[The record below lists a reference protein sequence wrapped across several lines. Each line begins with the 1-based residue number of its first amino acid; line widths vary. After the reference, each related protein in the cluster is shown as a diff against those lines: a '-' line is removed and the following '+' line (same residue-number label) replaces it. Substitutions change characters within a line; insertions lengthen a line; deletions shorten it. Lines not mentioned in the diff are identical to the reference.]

1 MDLSEYKD
9 VFAAEAR
16 EYIQSLNDDLLDL
29 EQHPHDME
37 VLDRMFRGAHSL
49 KGMAGTMGY
58 DELQQFTH
66 EMENVLNALRQG
78 RPVDVEIINQL
89 FTAFDLLEILLEE
102 SLEHGEA
109 KTDTREIREQLKSW
123 LGQEASSVQPSFAL
137 GELDKEEIRQ
147 ASQQG
152 QQAWNIRVVLR
163 SNVLMKSARAYTVIQ
178 ALARIGTIVQT
189 SPPMADLEEERFGNE
204 FSILLLSK
212 AAAEDIK
219 SIFDKISEIDH
230 VAIAE
235 LDMAAAKAPA
245 QSQVTAT
252 SRRTEHFVRV
262 ETDRLDKLL
271 NLVGELVISRTQV
284 LERGSMLDDNT
295 ARSAIVQLDRVTTE
309 LQYAAMSLRMVPI
322 RQVFDRFPRMVRDLA
337 QAGGK
342 QVQLKITGQE
352 TELDRSLVNDLG
364 EPLVHLLRNAV
375 DHGLESPEERLAA
388 GKSEVGT
395 ISIAAR
401 HEGSHV
407 VIEISDDGRGMDVDR
422 IRQKAIEKGLITPEA
437 NLSPRELLDL
447 IFQPGFSTAENVTDI
462 SGRGVG
468 MDAVRSAIQLLNGS
482 VELATE
488 LGKGTTVTIK
498 LPLTLAIIKALMV
511 RSRNEIYAIPI
522 QSIQENILVPRQ
534 QVKTIQGEKVISLRN
549 QVLPLIDLA
558 TQLDAGGLED
568 RNMLSVIVANVGQD
582 MVGLVVD
589 ELLGQQEVV
598 IKTLDNNLASS
609 PGIAGAT
616 ILGNGQVALILDVAG
631 LLQQGMASYRA
642 KAQ

>member
-1 MDLSEYKD
+1 
-9 VFAAEAR
+9 
-16 EYIQSLNDDLLDL
+16 
-29 EQHPHDME
+29 
-37 VLDRMFRGAHSL
+37 
-49 KGMAGTMGY
+49 
-58 DELQQFTH
+58 
-66 EMENVLNALRQG
+66 
-78 RPVDVEIINQL
+78 
-89 FTAFDLLEILLEE
+89 
-102 SLEHGEA
+102 
-109 KTDTREIREQLKSW
+109 
-123 LGQEASSVQPSFAL
+123 
-137 GELDKEEIRQ
+137 
-147 ASQQG
+147 
-152 QQAWNIRVVLR
+152 
-163 SNVLMKSARAYTVIQ
+163 
-178 ALARIGTIVQT
+178 
-189 SPPMADLEEERFGNE
+189 MADLEEERFGNE

-284 LERGSMLDDNT
+284 LELGSMLDDNT
-295 ARSAIVQLDRVTTE
+295 APQRYRSARSGDYRTSVRGHEPSGWCPSGKFLTASPHGQGPGPGREGNKSNSKSPDR
-309 LQYAAMSLRMVPI
+309 
-322 RQVFDRFPRMVRDLA
+322 RQ
-337 QAGGK
+337 K
-342 QVQLKITGQE
+342 
-352 TELDRSLVNDLG
+352 LDRSLVNDLG

-498 LPLTLAIIKALMV
+498 LPLDLGDHQSSNGSLQERNLCHPYSVDPGKHPGAAATSQDYSRRKGYHLAEPSSAAHRPCHPV
-511 RSRNEIYAIPI
+511 
-522 QSIQENILVPRQ
+522 
-534 QVKTIQGEKVISLRN
+534 GC
-549 QVLPLIDLA
+549 
-558 TQLDAGGLED
+558 GGLG
-568 RNMLSVIVANVGQD
+568 R
-582 MVGLVVD
+582 
-589 ELLGQQEVV
+589 
-598 IKTLDNNLASS
+598 
-609 PGIAGAT
+609 
-616 ILGNGQVALILDVAG
+616 
-631 LLQQGMASYRA
+631 
-642 KAQ
+642 